1 MEIELRSDTF
11 TLPTPGMREAM
22 FQAPL
27 GDDVFGEDP
36 TVNALEAK
44 VAKMF
49 GMEAALFCVSGTQ
62 TNQIAISVHL
72 SKGQEVICDE
82 LSHIYLYEGG
92 GIMANAGASVKLLKG
107 DLGRL
112 TRAQIEAAIS
122 PDDIHAC
129 ESRLVSL
136 ENTVNKGGGSVYS
149 TESLQ
154 EISDFCRQ
162 IHIPLHLDGARI
174 FNALAVTGQTP
185 KEFGS
190 WFDSISVCLSK
201 GLGAPVG
208 SVLVGSHAFIKQARR
223 VRKRL
228 GGGWRQAGLL
238 AAAGIYALDYQVERL
253 KEDHARASAIAKI
266 CANLSWVDS
275 ILPVVTNIVIIR
287 LKEGIS
293 ANEQVAALKAKGIR
307 CAPFGPQYIR
317 FVTHLNFDDAA
328 LAAFE
333 TQINQ

>member
-1 MEIELRSDTF
+1 
-11 TLPTPGMREAM
+11 
-22 FQAPL
+22 
-27 GDDVFGEDP
+27 
-36 TVNALEAK
+36 
-44 VAKMF
+44 MF

>member
-1 MEIELRSDTF
+1 
-11 TLPTPGMREAM
+11 M
-22 FQAPL
+22 FAAPL

-36 TVNALEAK
+36 SVNALEEK
-44 VAKMF
+44 VAAMF

-129 ESRLVSL
+129 ESKLVSL

-149 TESLQ
+149 AESLQ
-154 EISDFCRQ
+154 EISEFCRQ
-162 IHIPLHLDGARI
+162 IQIPLHLDGARI
-174 FNALAVTGQTP
+174 FNAMVATGQTP
-185 KEFGS
+185 KQYGA

-208 SVLVGSHAFIKQARR
+208 SVLLGSLAFIKQARR

-228 GGGWRQAGLL
+228 GGGWRQAGFL
-238 AAAGIYALDYQVERL
+238 AAAGIYALDHHVERL
-253 KEDHARASAIAKI
+253 QEDHARAKEIAKI
-266 CANLSWVDS
+266 CAGLSWVDS
-275 ILPVVTNIVIIR
+275 ILPVTTNIVIIQ
-287 LKEGIS
+287 LKDGIRS
-293 ANEQVAALKAKGIR
+293 VDQVALLKAQCIF

-328 LAAFE
+328 LAAFKA
-333 TQINQ
+333 QLHQ

>member
-11 TLPTPGMREAM
+11 TLPTAGMREAM
-22 FQAPL
+22 FSAPL

-44 VAKMF
+44 VAALF

-62 TNQIAISVHL
+62 SNQIAISVHL
-72 SKGQEVICDE
+72 HKGQEVICDE

-107 DLGRL
+107 DLGRM
-112 TRAQIEAAIS
+112 TRAQIEAVIS
-122 PDDIHAC
+122 PDDIHFC

-149 TESLQ
+149 AEALQ

-162 IHIPLHLDGARI
+162 VQIPLHLDGARV
-174 FNALAVTGQTP
+174 FNAMEATGQKP
-185 KEFGS
+185 QQYGA
-190 WFDSISVCLSK
+190 WFDSISICLSK
-201 GLGAPVG
+201 GLGAPIG
-208 SVLVGSHAFIKQARR
+208 SVLIGSAVFIKKARR

-238 AAAGIYALDYQVERL
+238 AAAGIYALDHQVERL
-253 KEDHARASAIAKI
+253 KDDHARATAIAKV
-266 CANLSWVDS
+266 CANLPWVDR
-275 ILPVVTNIVIIR
+275 ILPVVTNIVIVR
-287 LKEGIS
+287 LKDGIS
-293 ANEQVAALKAKGIR
+293 ANEQVAMLKAKGIR

-317 FVTHLNFDDAA
+317 FVTHLNFDDVA